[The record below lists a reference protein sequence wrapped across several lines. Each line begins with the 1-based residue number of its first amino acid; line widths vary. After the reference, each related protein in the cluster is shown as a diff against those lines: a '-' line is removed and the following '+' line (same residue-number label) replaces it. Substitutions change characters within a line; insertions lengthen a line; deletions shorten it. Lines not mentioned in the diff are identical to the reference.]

1 MRLARADHPATE
13 RGPSGREVL
22 AMEMSMT
29 AGAHDLHKLGT
40 LGVPGET
47 WSQRV
52 RTVPSGAR
60 RLRAGSSFQA
70 RSRGL
75 VHPIGIDLPV
85 TDRMRLSA
93 SEP

>member
-22 AMEMSMT
+22 AMEMSVS
-29 AGAHDLHKLGT
+29 ACARDLHKFGV
-40 LGVPGET
+40 LGVPGGT
-47 WSQRV
+47 WSRRL

-60 RLRAGSSFQA
+60 RSRAGGSFQA
-70 RSRGL
+70 RYRAL
-75 VHPIGIDLPV
+75 VHSIGLDLPV
-85 TDRMRLSA
+85 TDRMHLSA